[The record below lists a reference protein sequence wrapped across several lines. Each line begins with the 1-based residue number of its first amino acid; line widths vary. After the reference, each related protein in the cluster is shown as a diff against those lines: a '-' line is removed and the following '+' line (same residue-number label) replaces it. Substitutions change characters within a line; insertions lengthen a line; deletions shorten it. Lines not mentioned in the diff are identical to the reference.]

1 MWAFKNALTFCFPVH
16 FGEEFCFLL
25 VGGRQLLYRSGEK
38 PASPAFTGV
47 REQCLA
53 PVQADAQSEIF
64 RFILFFDFYRYTCGL
79 IICL

>member
-38 PASPAFTGV
+38 PAPPAFTGGGEGTMV
-47 REQCLA
+47 
-53 PVQADAQSEIF
+53 
-64 RFILFFDFYRYTCGL
+64 
-79 IICL
+79 